1 MKICYP
7 STANSHAHNIIS
19 FRPPRDPSLG
29 WALPVLD
36 LLLSRVP
43 RHSDIKTG
51 VEIKTD
57 FIPCQCSNCQQPV
70 TVSFL
75 PWGPSNI

>member
-36 LLLSRVP
+36 LLLSK
-43 RHSDIKTG
+43 SS
-51 VEIKTD
+51 
-57 FIPCQCSNCQQPV
+57 QAQ
-70 TVSFL
+70 
-75 PWGPSNI
+75 